1 MNRDEPKKHGM
12 DASRRRL
19 AKAALAAPVLMSI
32 PGRQVFAAGN
42 CTLSGD
48 LSGNVSAH
56 STSCTM
62 VYGRSPGYWKTH
74 TGLLDPAAVTFQSI
88 FGSSKFGSLTF
99 LQVIELAEGA
109 CAGGASP
116 PYDAYCGLPEVER
129 QLARHAVAAYLNA
142 HESENGG
149 IVAPGYYFSTTQV
162 VDLYMAVE
170 SGATYYLNGI
180 GLTLTPQEAVDLFA
194 TTFI

>member
-1 MNRDEPKKHGM
+1 M

-48 LSGNVSAH
+48 MSGNVSAH

-62 VYGRSPGYWKTH
+62 VYGRTPSYWQSNS
-74 TGLLDPAAVTFQSI
+74 GLVNHATLTFQGV
-88 FGSSKFGSLTF
+88 FGSTKFGTLTL

-109 CAGGASP
+109 CTGTPVP
-116 PYDAYCGLPEVER
+116 PYDAYCGL
-129 QLARHAVAAYLNA
+129 
-142 HESENGG
+142 
-149 IVAPGYYFSTTQV
+149 
-162 VDLYMAVE
+162 
-170 SGATYYLNGI
+170 
-180 GLTLTPQEAVDLFA
+180 
-194 TTFI
+194 